1 MLSLGG
7 MIATGHASE
16 VKLRQESHGPYKL
29 GPQPHETVYA
39 DVQTVEFFGPN
50 IPPWR
55 ETDVSIIVRDSK
67 GNVLY
72 RRNYPSNLNG
82 MRITAKQ
89 IALPRGGG
97 EALLI
102 MRDLWQSAPGTG
114 VSAQLFRFNTHGQF
128 VAITG
133 DISPIAYGA
142 DPKFFPVKEM
152 IIHGKLR
159 LLVETQFWTGNF
171 MVLYHYPIN
180 LDGVSS
186 DLTSPLRF
194 RAYPIEVNEDEAK
207 SLRKYYVAQNASVSL
222 YKVPSMHTYDPIKVP
237 IRADSVIE
245 CIAAMEYGEQWWI
258 YVRIDGKEG
267 FVTGQI
273 DFERLGL
280 PSAG

>member
-7 MIATGHASE
+7 MIATGHTSE
-16 VKLRQESHGPYKL
+16 VKLRQQSHGPYKL

-39 DVQTVEFFGPN
+39 DVQTVEFLGPN

-55 ETDVSIIVRDSK
+55 ETDVSVIVRDSE

-72 RRNYPSNLNG
+72 RRNYPASLNG

-89 IALPRGGG
+89 IALPRGG

-114 VSAQLFRFNTHGQF
+114 VSGQLFHFNKLGQF

-133 DISPIAYGA
+133 EISPTAYGA
-142 DPKFFPVKEM
+142 DPKSFPVKEM
-152 IIHGKLR
+152 IIRGKRR

-171 MVLYHYPIN
+171 TVLYHYPI
-180 LDGVSS
+180 DFEGVSS
-186 DLTSPLRF
+186 DVTSHLRF
-194 RAYPIEVNEDEAK
+194 RAYPIKVNEKELQR
-207 SLRKYYVAQNASVSL
+207 LRKYHGAQKAYVSL
-222 YKVPSMHTYDPIKVP
+222 YKVPSMQAYDPIKVP

-245 CIAAMEYGEQWWI
+245 CIAAMEDGKQWWI
-258 YVRIDGKEG
+258 HVRIDGKEG
-267 FVTGQI
+267 FVTGHK